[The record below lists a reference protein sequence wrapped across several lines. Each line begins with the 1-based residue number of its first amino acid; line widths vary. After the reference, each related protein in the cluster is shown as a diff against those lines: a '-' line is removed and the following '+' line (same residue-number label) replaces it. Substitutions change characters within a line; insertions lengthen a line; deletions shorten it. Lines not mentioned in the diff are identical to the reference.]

1 MERMNWEVIE
11 GHSIPM
17 WGSRTGD
24 LFWRITD
31 SERGWFM
38 LYCYEQA
45 DIFRGKS
52 QAKTQLMFETLEAAK
67 AHAESMVAKEVA
79 A

>member
-1 MERMNWEVIE
+1 MGRMNWEVIE
-11 GHSIPM
+11 GHSIPI

-38 LYCYEQA
+38 LYCYDQA
-45 DIFRGKS
+45 DMFRGKS
-52 QAKTQLMFETLEAAK
+52 RAKIQLRFETLEAAK
-67 AHAESMVAKEVA
+67 AHAESMAKEVA